1 MTTFLY
7 LGGKEF
13 DGTDLPA
20 STTMFGI
27 KFIEEVP
34 KAVEPGSFKSQREYD
49 HAIAKLSTHAHFK
62 KLDDSVQEVIEAPKK
77 TWSRR
82 PKAKAEVEA
91 TDVPEADIQDAAE

>member
-13 DGTDLPA
+13 DETDLPPA
-20 STTMFGI
+20 VTMFGI

-34 KAVEPGSFKSQREYD
+34 KTLTADMFKSTVAFD
-49 HAIAKLSTHAHFK
+49 HAVLKLSAHRLFK
-62 KLDDSVQEVIEAPKK
+62 KLDDSVQEVLETPKK
-77 TWSRR
+77 TWSRK

-91 TDVPEADIQDAAE
+91 TDVPASDIQDAAE